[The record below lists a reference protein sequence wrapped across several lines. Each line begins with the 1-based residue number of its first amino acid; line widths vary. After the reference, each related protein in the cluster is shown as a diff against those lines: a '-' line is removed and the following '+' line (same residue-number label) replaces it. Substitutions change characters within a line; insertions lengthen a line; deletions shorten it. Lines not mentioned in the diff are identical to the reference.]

1 MRLWAL
7 ISNGPAAHERVTM
20 SIQQNTASS
29 AVSSTTAKI
38 AQALT
43 AAALGLFI
51 VGFVGFSHVEAV
63 HNAAH
68 DTRHANAFP
77 CH

>member
-1 MRLWAL
+1 
-7 ISNGPAAHERVTM
+7 M
-20 SIQQNTASS
+20 SLKSTT
-29 AVSSTTAKI
+29 SSTNI
-38 AQALT
+38 LSQATSRLFQ
-43 AAALGLFI
+43 AALAASLGLVI
-51 VGFVGFSHVEAV
+51 VGFVGFSHLEVV

>member
-1 MRLWAL
+1 
-7 ISNGPAAHERVTM
+7 M
-20 SIQQNTASS
+20 SIQQNTALS
-29 AVSSTTAKI
+29 AVSSTTSKLL
-38 AQALT
+38 QALS
-43 AAALGLFI
+43 AVALGLFI
-51 VGFVGFSHVEAV
+51 VGFVGFSHVEAM

>member
-1 MRLWAL
+1 MTTSSVLGSIAL
-7 ISNGPAAHERVTM
+7 LSGTSSRILQSALAAF
-20 SIQQNTASS
+20 I
-29 AVSSTTAKI
+29 
-38 AQALT
+38 
-43 AAALGLFI
+43 GLVI
-51 VGFVGFSHVEAV
+51 VGFVGFSHLEVV

>member
-1 MRLWAL
+1 MQAQTNNLAITQISTRAEAL
-7 ISNGPAAHERVTM
+7 KGALMAA
-20 SIQQNTASS
+20 I
-29 AVSSTTAKI
+29 
-38 AQALT
+38 
-43 AAALGLFI
+43 LGVVL
-51 VGFVGFSHVEAV
+51 VWGVGFSPIEAV

>member
-1 MRLWAL
+1 
-7 ISNGPAAHERVTM
+7 M

>member
-1 MRLWAL
+1 
-7 ISNGPAAHERVTM
+7 
-20 SIQQNTASS
+20 
-29 AVSSTTAKI
+29 
-38 AQALT
+38 
-43 AAALGLFI
+43 
-51 VGFVGFSHVEAV
+51 VGFVGFSHLEAV

>member
-1 MRLWAL
+1 MSVSATSTISTPIIANSAARILQAAMAL
-7 ISNGPAAHERVTM
+7 CFGAT
-20 SIQQNTASS
+20 
-29 AVSSTTAKI
+29 
-38 AQALT
+38 
-43 AAALGLFI
+43 I
-51 VGFVGFSHVEAV
+51 VGFLGFSHIEIV

>member
-1 MRLWAL
+1 
-7 ISNGPAAHERVTM
+7 M
-20 SIQQNTASS
+20 STHHNTAHNTAIAAVPARTTRVFQS
-29 AVSSTTAKI
+29 ALAVCF
-38 AQALT
+38 
-43 AAALGLFI
+43 GLFI
-51 VGFVGFSHVEAV
+51 VGFVGFSPIEAV

>member
-1 MRLWAL
+1 M
-7 ISNGPAAHERVTM
+7 
-20 SIQQNTASS
+20 
-29 AVSSTTAKI
+29 AVCFGMI
-38 AQALT
+38 
-43 AAALGLFI
+43 I
-51 VGFVGFSHVEAV
+51 VGFVGFSHIEIV